1 MRTVLKACTEKEW
14 HQLFADALTIVFYN
28 PAVAKAVEVLAE
40 LKLLGIFC
48 KLDGSEDAL
57 ISIYVTASRIITTNL
72 HNLAKARLQALARLS
87 RVEELAKSARY
98 ARVWQANE
106 ELKRE
111 RKEKVKTKAVR
122 KAKKLKVDEARL
134 EAQYSAGLGPRH
146 PESDSSELED
156 RSM

>member
-1 MRTVLKACTEKEW
+1 VASAVCGRV
-14 HQLFADALTIVFYN
+14 DAVFYN

-40 LKLLGIFC
+40 LKLLGIYC

>member
-1 MRTVLKACTEKEW
+1 M
-14 HQLFADALTIVFYN
+14 
-28 PAVAKAVEVLAE
+28 
-40 LKLLGIFC
+40 
-48 KLDGSEDAL
+48 
-57 ISIYVTASRIITTNL
+57 TASRIITTNL

-98 ARVWQANE
+98 ARVWQANK

-111 RKEKVKTKAVR
+111 RNEKDKSKADG